1 MSLQRLATFILLLAI
16 ACVQPVRAA
25 ESSLQSV
32 HTEVADDGSVGITLT
47 FNGEVPDVRV
57 IHAAGP
63 YVHVVFIGANLG
75 GKKHAPIARG
85 GEILGGAFSTF
96 VGIGFRLDLAM
107 RSMVNVTTETIG
119 ASAVVIH
126 VPAAHSDV
134 EETLSRE
141 QPNNDAVQ
149 IAYVPLNYADV
160 SEVAGILV
168 KDASVPSLD
177 GFTPQ
182 SPFAA
187 PTPNSSMSS
196 SSSGVNPKTPT
207 YVTIPTAAIMT
218 KDTPQGKWLD
228 DHVAID
234 RRLNAIILSGT
245 PEQIAHYKRIIAYVD
260 IPEPS
265 ILLETEV
272 VELTESAANDLGIDY
287 SPNNSI
293 LATGSLGISSG
304 NKGVLSGSMNAT
316 LSALIDNGSAKL
328 LARPR
333 ILTVDGRT
341 AAILSGEAV
350 PIVSAIIVPGSG
362 GNIIEN
368 QVQYINVGVS
378 LQILPRVSSDGR
390 VSAQIFSEV
399 SSIIGYVGNVP
410 SIAVR
415 QALASAIV
423 NDGQSLIIGGL
434 MQQNEITDMR
444 KVPGLGDI
452 PLIGAFFR
460 ENTTTATTTNLYI
473 VITPHVLSMK
483 TFK

>member
-1 MSLQRLATFILLLAI
+1 M
-16 ACVQPVRAA
+16 QPVRAA
-25 ESSLQSV
+25 DPSLQSV

-47 FNGEVPDVRV
+47 FNGAVPAVRV
-57 IHAAGP
+57 IHAAGSF
-63 YVHVVFIGANLG
+63 VHVVFIGANLG
-75 GKKHAPIARG
+75 GKAHGQIARG
-85 GEILGGAFSTF
+85 GEIVAGSFNEFA
-96 VGIGFRLDLAM
+96 GIGFRLDLAM
-107 RSMVNVTTETIG
+107 RTLVNVTTETIG
-119 ASAVVIH
+119 ANEVIIH

-134 EETLSRE
+134 EAALTRE
-141 QPNNDAVQ
+141 RPNNDAVQ
-149 IAYVPLNYADV
+149 IAYVPLNFADV

-168 KDASVPSLD
+168 KDAAIPSLD

-187 PTPNSSMSS
+187 PTPSSSMSS
-196 SSSGVNPKTPT
+196 SSGGVNPKTPT

-260 IPEPS
+260 VPEPS

-272 VELTESAANDLGIDY
+272 VELTESAANDLGIDF
-287 SPNNSI
+287 SPNNNV
-293 LATGSLGISSG
+293 LATGSLGISAG
-304 NKGVLSGSMNAT
+304 NRGVMSASMTAT
-316 LSALIDNGSAKL
+316 LSALVDNGSAKL

-350 PIVSAIIVPGSG
+350 PIVTAIIVPGSG

-378 LQILPRVSSDGR
+378 LQILPRVSTDGR

-399 SSIIGYVGNVP
+399 SSIIGYVGNLP

-444 KVPGLGDI
+444 KLPGLGDL

-460 ENTTTATTTNLYI
+460 ENTTTAKTTNLYI
-473 VITPHVLSMK
+473 VITPHVLSMRAPAR
-483 TFK
+483 